1 MKKYQVPARMLNAAV
16 NAIDE
21 EGRIFLSRYPHWP
34 GMEACLRLALS
45 WLSENP
51 IVAYPSS
58 SGRNER
64 SAMNTYVIPKGMLD
78 AATEA
83 YTKVSMKVAYPP
95 FVEVAIEAAL
105 RWAAENPPPIF
116 PDDAMIHEFYAG
128 ECEAGV
134 SFEFLRR
141 FWRFTLSHAYLAS
154 SINNERTSTTPISDL
169 MEQRV
174 AEYHDWIWNNL
185 ERSLMGK
192 ELLPRL
198 DWDKKN
204 AKMPTFKDV
213 ANKHGIV
220 K

>member
-1 MKKYQVPARMLNAAV
+1 MKKYQVPA
-16 NAIDE
+16 
-21 EGRIFLSRYPHWP
+21 
-34 GMEACLRLALS
+34 GM
-45 WLSENP
+45 
-51 IVAYPSS
+51 V
-58 SGRNER
+58 
-64 SAMNTYVIPKGMLD
+64 D

-141 FWRFTLSHAYLAS
+141 FWKFTLSHAYLAS